1 MMERC
6 SMRQSRYEVVEIK
19 AEFPLTFTGHDM
31 VQFVSRV
38 HKEGLGD
45 WCVLENA
52 SVSFPL
58 QLMEIDT
65 NISYSIGLHDI
76 KRAICAAW
84 IDFPYVL
91 DTQAGY
97 SFAVDRLT
105 SEDIDEIIQI
115 AVFNRIKYAWAWRD

>member
-1 MMERC
+1 MQQCDMG
-6 SMRQSRYEVVEIK
+6 QSIYEKIEIT
-19 AEFPLTFTGHDM
+19 AEFPMTFTSHDM
-31 VQFVSRV
+31 AQLVSRI
-38 HKEGLGD
+38 HNKGIGD

-58 QLMEIDT
+58 QLTEIDT
-65 NISYSIGLHDI
+65 NISYSIGLQDI

-97 SFAVDRLT
+97 NLAVDKLT
-105 SEDIDEIIQI
+105 QEDIDEIVQI
-115 AVFNRIKYAWAWRD
+115 AVFHKIKYGWTWR